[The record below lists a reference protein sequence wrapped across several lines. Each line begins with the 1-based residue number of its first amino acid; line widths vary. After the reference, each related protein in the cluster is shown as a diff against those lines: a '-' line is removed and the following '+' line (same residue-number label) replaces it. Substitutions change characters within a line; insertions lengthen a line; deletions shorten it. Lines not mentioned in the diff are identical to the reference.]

1 MNEKETRQQFNSKL
15 GFILA
20 AVGSAVGLGNI
31 WRFPYVLYE
40 NGGGSFLIPYFIAIF
55 TAAIPLLILE
65 YTLGNKFRASAPL
78 AFARNNKKFEWV
90 GWIPTFIGAMIVL
103 YYSSIVSWAI
113 NYLYLSI
120 NRSWG
125 PSPEEFFFDGF
136 LKVSEGA
143 FHLGE
148 ININILVGLIII
160 WGGTYI
166 VCSRSIDKGI
176 EKLNKILLP
185 VLAITIAFVIL
196 RGISL
201 EGAKEGLNVLFTP
214 DFNALKNP
222 QIWLAAYS
230 QVFYSL
236 SVAMGIMI
244 TYSSYLPKKSDLV
257 NTAFITGLANSAFE
271 LTVSIGIFSI
281 LGYMASQNNVPVTE
295 VVASGVGLAFIA
307 FPKAFNLMGTLGSVL
322 GVAFFATLVFA
333 GFTSFVSI
341 TEAFIT
347 PFTDKF
353 KFERKK
359 TYKVICIGGF
369 AISSIYATGAGLY
382 ILDIVDYFINSFG
395 IITVGIIEA
404 VVVTYVFGLKKFR
417 DLANSNSIQKVG
429 NLWMASVA
437 FVVPVLLT
445 INLIL
450 FTIQTITDGYGGN
463 STASLLFYGGGTL
476 IAIVVCSVI
485 MSLLAWKNKD
495 DLNYDVSEVS

>member
-1 MNEKETRQQFNSKL
+1 MSENNTRQQFNSKL

-40 NGGGSFLIPYFIAIF
+40 NGGGSFLIPYFVAIF

-65 YTLGNKFRASAPL
+65 YTLGNKFRGSAPL
-78 AFARNNKKFEWV
+78 AFARNNPKFEWV
-90 GWIPTFIGAMIVL
+90 GWIPTFIGGMIVL

-113 NYLYLSI
+113 NYLFLSL
-120 NRSWG
+120 NLGWG
-125 PSPEEFFFDGF
+125 DSPEVFFFDGF
-136 LKVSEGA
+136 LNMSDGA
-143 FHLGE
+143 FHLGS
-148 ININILVGLIII
+148 INLNILLGLAVI

-176 EKLNKILLP
+176 ERLNKILLP
-185 VLAITIAFVIL
+185 ILCVTVLFVL
-196 RGISL
+196 FRSVSL

-214 DFNALKNP
+214 DFAVLKEP
-222 QIWLAAYS
+222 RIWLAAYS

-236 SVAMGIMI
+236 SVSMGIMI
-244 TYSSYLPKKSDLV
+244 TYSSYLPKDSDLV

-271 LTVSIGIFSI
+271 LTVSIAIFAV
-281 LGYMASQNNVPVTE
+281 LGYMAGQNGVPVTE

-307 FPKAFNLMGTLGSVL
+307 FPQAFNLMGPLGSML

-353 KFERKK
+353 KFERAKA
-359 TYKVICIGGF
+359 YKFVCLGGF
-369 AISSIYATGAGLY
+369 LISSIYATGAGLY

-395 IITVGIIEA
+395 IITVGILEA
-404 VVVTYVFGLKKFR
+404 IVVTYVFGLKKFR

-429 NLWMASVA
+429 SLWMFSIA
-437 FVVPVLLT
+437 FIVPVLLSF
-445 INLIL
+445 NLVL
-450 FTIQTITDGYGGN
+450 FTISTIRDGYGGN
-463 STASLLFYGGGTL
+463 TAASMAFYGGGTL
-476 IAIVVCSVI
+476 VAIVVFSII
-485 MSLLAWKNKD
+485 MSMLSWKNKE
-495 DLNYDVSEVS
+495 DLDFDVSEVN

>member
-1 MNEKETRQQFNSKL
+1 MSENNTRQQFNSKL

-40 NGGGSFLIPYFIAIF
+40 NGGGSFFIPYFLAIF

-78 AFARNNKKFEWV
+78 AFARNNPKFEWV
-90 GWIPTFIGAMIVL
+90 GWVPTFIGGMIVL

-113 NYLYLSI
+113 NYLFLSV
-120 NRSWG
+120 NRGWG
-125 PSPEEFFFDGF
+125 NNPEQFFFNDF
-136 LKVSEGA
+136 LHVSDGA
-143 FHLGE
+143 FHLGQ
-148 ININILVGLIII
+148 ININILIGLVII
-160 WGGTYI
+160 WGGTYL
-166 VCSRSIDKGI
+166 VCSRSVSKGI
-176 EKLNKILLP
+176 ERLNKVLLP
-185 VLAITIAFVIL
+185 VLAISILFVIL

-214 DFNALKNP
+214 NFAALKDP
-222 QIWLAAYS
+222 RIWLAAYS

-271 LTVSIGIFSI
+271 LTVSIGIFAI
-281 LGYMASQNNVPVTE
+281 LGYMANQSGVPVTE
-295 VVASGVGLAFIA
+295 VVTSGVGLAFIA
-307 FPKAFNLMGTLGSVL
+307 FPQAFNLMGPLGSIF
-322 GVAFFATLVFA
+322 GIAFFATLVFA

-353 KFERKK
+353 KFDRQKA
-359 TYKVICIGGF
+359 YVVVCLGGF
-369 AISSIYATGAGLY
+369 LISSIYATGAGLY

-404 VVVTYVFGLKKFR
+404 VVVTYFFGIKKFR
-417 DLANSNSIQKVG
+417 NLANSNSIQSVG
-429 NLWMASVA
+429 KLWVVSVA
-437 FVVPVLLT
+437 VVVPVLLT
-445 INLIL
+445 FNLIL
-450 FTIQTITDGYGGN
+450 FTVDTVINGYGEY
-463 STASLLFYGGGTL
+463 STSALLFYGCGTL
-476 IAIVVCSVI
+476 IAIALFSLI
-485 MSLLAWKNKD
+485 MSLFAWKNKD
-495 DLNYDVSEVS
+495 DLKFEVSEVS